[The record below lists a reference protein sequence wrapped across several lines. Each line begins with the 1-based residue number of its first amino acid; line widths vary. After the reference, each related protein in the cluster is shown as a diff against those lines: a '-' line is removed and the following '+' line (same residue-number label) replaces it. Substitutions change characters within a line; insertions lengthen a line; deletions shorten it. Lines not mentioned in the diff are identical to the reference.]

1 MLPKNDIERFVEAQ
15 RNPWTGYE
23 QALREVRNG
32 CKTSHWIWYIF
43 PQFRE
48 FAHSSTAN
56 YYGIDSVEEA
66 RQYLEHPVLGAR
78 IREISEALL
87 AHEGRSAYEIF
98 GSIDERKVR
107 SSMTM
112 FDYLAPNDVFARVLD
127 AFYGGVR
134 GGKTMAVLTRSEVE
148 IIKCIK
154 T

>member
-1 MLPKNDIERFVEAQ
+1 MLAKSDIERFVEAQ
-15 RNPWTGYE
+15 KSPWSGYE
-23 QALREVRNG
+23 QALSEVRNG

-48 FAHSSTAN
+48 FAHSRTAY
-56 YYGIDSVEEA
+56 YYGIEDADEA
-66 RQYLEHPVLGAR
+66 RRYLEHPVLGAR
-78 IREISEALL
+78 IREISEVLL
-87 AHEGRSAYEIF
+87 AHEGKSAYEIF

-134 GGKTMAVLTRSEVE
+134 GGRTLEVLARSEVE
-148 IIKCIK
+148 IKEGN
-154 T
+154 

>member
-1 MLPKNDIERFVEAQ
+1 MLAKSDIERFVEAQ
-15 RNPWTGYE
+15 KSPWSGYE
-23 QALREVRNG
+23 QALSEVRNG

-48 FAHSSTAN
+48 FAHSRTAY
-56 YYGIDSVEEA
+56 YYGIEDADEA
-66 RQYLEHPVLGAR
+66 CRYLEHPVLGAR

-87 AHEGRSAYEIF
+87 AHEGKSAYEIF

-134 GGKTMAVLTRSEVE
+134 GGRTLEVLARSEVE
-148 IIKCIK
+148 IKESN
-154 T
+154 

>member
-1 MLPKNDIERFVEAQ
+1 MLPNNDIERFVVAQ

-48 FAHSSTAN
+48 FAHSSTAD
-56 YYGIDSVEEA
+56 YYGIGSVDEA
-66 RQYLEHPVLGAR
+66 RLYLEHKGK
-78 IREISEALL
+78 
-87 AHEGRSAYEIF
+87 SANEIF
-98 GSIDERKVR
+98 GSLDGRKVR

-134 GGKTMAVLTRSEVE
+134 GGKTLAVLARSEVE
-148 IIKCIK
+148 IKECI
-154 T
+154 

>member
-1 MLPKNDIERFVEAQ
+1 MLAKSDIERFVEAQ
-15 RNPWTGYE
+15 KSPWSGYE
-23 QALREVRNG
+23 QALSEVRNG

-48 FAHSSTAN
+48 FAHSRTAY
-56 YYGIDSVEEA
+56 YYGIEDADEA
-66 RQYLEHPVLGAR
+66 RRYLEHPVLGAR
-78 IREISEALL
+78 IREISEVLL
-87 AHEGRSAYEIF
+87 AHEGKSAYDIF

-134 GGKTMAVLTRSEVE
+134 GGRTLEVLARSEVE
-148 IIKCIK
+148 IKESN
-154 T
+154 

>member
-1 MLPKNDIERFVEAQ
+1 MAKSDIERFVEAQ
-15 RNPWTGYE
+15 KSPWSGYE
-23 QALREVRNG
+23 QALSEVRNG

-48 FAHSSTAN
+48 FAHSRTAY
-56 YYGIDSVEEA
+56 YYGIEDADEA
-66 RQYLEHPVLGAR
+66 RRYLEHPVLGAR
-78 IREISEALL
+78 IREISEVLL
-87 AHEGRSAYEIF
+87 AHEGKSAYDIF

-134 GGKTMAVLTRSEVE
+134 GGRTLEVLARSEVE
-148 IIKCIK
+148 IKESN
-154 T
+154 

>member
-1 MLPKNDIERFVEAQ
+1 MLPNNDIERFVVAQ

-32 CKTSHWIWYIF
+32 RKTSHWIWYIF
-43 PQFRE
+43 PQFRV
-48 FAHSSTAN
+48 FAHSSTAE
-56 YYGIDSVEEA
+56 YYGIGSVDEA
-66 RQYLEHPVLGAR
+66 RRYLEHPLLGKR

-87 AHEGRSAYEIF
+87 EHKGKSANEIF
-98 GSIDERKVR
+98 GSLDGRKVR

-134 GGKTMAVLTRSEVE
+134 GGKTLAVLARSEVE
-148 IIKCIK
+148 IKESI
-154 T
+154 